1 MNERPS
7 YLKNRHRYETSEV
20 STTAAGAG
28 VAKKML
34 EQMTIH
40 RRTPE
45 ERATAQ
51 AQAVARVA
59 RAQELLRTCAV
70 CHEVAAEQLDT
81 MQGIRICE
89 FCAELEASREPPR
102 YGR

>member
-1 MNERPS
+1 
-7 YLKNRHRYETSEV
+7 V
-20 STTAAGAG
+20 
-28 VAKKML
+28 
-34 EQMTIH
+34 I
-40 RRTPE
+40 RRVTLE
-45 ERATAQ
+45 ERVEAQ
-51 AQAVARVA
+51 MRADARVA